1 VINNIRIVKITIVII
16 YITTLRRDNQMPKG
30 KNQHVVP
37 NNGEWGVKGAGN
49 EKMTRTF
56 ETQREAISY
65 AKQVAQNQGSE
76 MFIHNQQGQ
85 IRERNTYGKDNFP
98 PKG

>member
-1 VINNIRIVKITIVII
+1 MSK
-16 YITTLRRDNQMPKG
+16 

-37 NNGEWGVKGAGN
+37 RGNDWAVQGAGN
-49 EKMTRTF
+49 EKATRIVS
-56 ETQREAISY
+56 TQTEAIKI
-65 AKQVAQNQGSE
+65 AKEIAINQKSE
-76 MFIHNQQGQ
+76 MFIHRPNGQ

>member
-1 VINNIRIVKITIVII
+1 MSK
-16 YITTLRRDNQMPKG
+16 

-37 NNGEWGVKGAGN
+37 RGNNWVVQGAGN
-49 EKMTRTF
+49 EKATRIVS
-56 ETQREAISY
+56 TQGEAIKI
-65 AKQVAQNQGSE
+65 AKEIAINQKSE
-76 MFIHNQQGQ
+76 MFIHRPNGQ

>member
-1 VINNIRIVKITIVII
+1 
-16 YITTLRRDNQMPKG
+16 MAKG

-37 NNGEWGVKGAGN
+37 KGDDWSVRGAGN
-49 EKMTRTF
+49 EKVTKIVS
-56 ETQREAISY
+56 TQKEAIKI
-65 AKQVAQNQGSE
+65 ARDIAINQGSE
-76 MFIHNQQGQ
+76 MFIHGENGQ

>member
-1 VINNIRIVKITIVII
+1 
-16 YITTLRRDNQMPKG
+16 MAKG

-37 NNGEWGVKGAGN
+37 KGDDWAVRGAGN
-49 EKMTRTF
+49 EKVTKIVS
-56 ETQREAISY
+56 TQKEAIKI
-65 AKQVAQNQGSE
+65 ARDIAINQGSE
-76 MFIHNQQGQ
+76 MFIHSENGQ

>member
-1 VINNIRIVKITIVII
+1 MSK
-16 YITTLRRDNQMPKG
+16 

-37 NNGEWGVKGAGN
+37 KGDNWAVRGAGN
-49 EKMTRTF
+49 SKVTKVVS
-56 ETQREAISY
+56 TQKEAIKI
-65 AKQVAQNQGSE
+65 ARDIAINQGSE
-76 MFIHNQQGQ
+76 MFIHRESGQ